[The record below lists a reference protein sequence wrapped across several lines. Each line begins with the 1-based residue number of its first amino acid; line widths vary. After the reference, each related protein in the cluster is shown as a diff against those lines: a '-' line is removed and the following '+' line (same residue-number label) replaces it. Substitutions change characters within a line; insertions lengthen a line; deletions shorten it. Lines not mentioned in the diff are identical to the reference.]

1 MGTNHKGNGSQRSD
15 PAHTGMSDAELDR
28 CVQTLGQDLGRVP
41 KLAEIIDAAGGC
53 KRQRA
58 VDARRRFAADL
69 AANAIE
75 DWTDLP
81 PSIVMRHKR
90 LMREWLALARDQI
103 TPWGDDVVA
112 QSLETSTGLEARIA
126 EQEVLIEQQAG
137 ELDKLRAE
145 NAALLQRF
153 DESES
158 RLVAAQREVAVWQA
172 LAEERRRGAVMEEA
186 Q

>member
-15 PAHTGMSDAELDR
+15 TARTGMSDAELDR

-103 TPWGDDVVA
+103 TPWVDDVVA

-126 EQEVLIEQQAG
+126 EQGVLIEQQAG

-145 NAALLQRF
+145 NAALLQRL

-158 RLVAAQREVAVWQA
+158 QLAAAQREAAVWKA
-172 LAEERRRGAVMEEA
+172 LAEERRRGTVMEEA

>member
-1 MGTNHKGNGSQRSD
+1 MGTNHKRNGSQRSVT
-15 PAHTGMSDAELDR
+15 ARAGMSDAELDR
-28 CVQTLGQDLGRVP
+28 CVQALGQELGRVP
-41 KLAEIIDAAGGC
+41 KLAEIIEAAGGC

-58 VDARRRFAADL
+58 VDARRRFATDL
-69 AANAIE
+69 AANAID

-103 TPWGDDVVA
+103 TPWVDDVVA

-126 EQEVLIEQQAG
+126 EQAVLIEQQAG

-145 NAALLQRF
+145 HAALQQRL

-158 RLVAAQREVAVWQA
+158 RLAATQREAAVWQA
-172 LAEERRRGAVMEEA
+172 LAEERRDPAKMN

>member
-1 MGTNHKGNGSQRSD
+1 MGPNHKGNGSERSD
-15 PAHTGMSDAELDR
+15 TARAGMSDAELDR
-28 CVQTLGQDLGRVP
+28 CVQALGQDLGRVP

-58 VDARRRFAADL
+58 VDARRRFATDL
-69 AANAIE
+69 VANAID

-103 TPWGDDVVA
+103 TPWVDDVVA

-126 EQEVLIEQQAG
+126 EQTVLIEQQAS
-137 ELDKLRAE
+137 EIDALRE
-145 NAALLQRF
+145 ERAALARRL
-153 DESES
+153 DE
-158 RLVAAQREVAVWQA
+158 ACAQLAEARRDSAVWQA
-172 LAEERRRGAVMEEA
+172 LAEERRQASTAEPTD
-186 Q
+186 